1 MHDLF
6 SVIKTPKACY
16 LADDNTLES
25 SNKELETMFTTL
37 KTDIKVLSGF
47 ILGEMRYFQF
57 GFWSVPCNC
66 LNKIP
71 QNETHC
77 ALFHCGHL
85 TRIKFFS
92 GNVLQTLLK
101 YEII

>member
-6 SVIKTPKACY
+6 SVIKTPEACY
-16 LADDNTLES
+16 FADDNTLYS
-25 SNKELETMFTTL
+25 SNKELETMFTTV
-37 KTDIKVLSGF
+37 KTDIKVLSGI

-57 GFWSVPCNC
+57 GFWSVSYNC
-66 LNKIP
+66 LHKIP

-85 TRIKFFS
+85 TRIKFLS
-92 GNVLQTLLK
+92 GECSANST
-101 YEII
+101 

>member
-16 LADDNTLES
+16 FADDNTLES